1 MSGRKWPADDTSVS
15 VELLGM
21 LLRSLE
27 AELPRALA
35 LRERLHTIPEPSH
48 GEHATSSLVAESL
61 GTESVESIIHTG
73 LLARVGLPGEAVA
86 VRAELDAL
94 PIQEETGSSFASAN
108 GFMHACGHDV
118 HMAALAAL
126 FRAAW
131 RIEASLPK
139 ALAALFQPSEEAYPS
154 GADLIVREG
163 VLEETGAV
171 VAAHVHPDVPWGSVS
186 VEAGPVNASSDNLRI
201 TVEGSG
207 GHGAYP
213 HRAHDP
219 ILALSHS
226 IVALQSLVSRR
237 LDPTHAAVFSVGW
250 MRAGSAEN
258 VIPGVAEAGGTLRA
272 LDPTDR
278 EPLRKMAREIVENT
292 ARAHGC
298 TARIEVTEGEPATV
312 NDPTL
317 ADTAHSL
324 LSEAGFEPAPPM
336 KSCGSD
342 DFGFY
347 GQTLPTLMLFVGI
360 KAGPD
365 TPNVPLHHPRFLPPR
380 EAVGAVAR
388 AQAVAFTA
396 AATSLDRVRRRVS
409 DALNGG
415 GAWKL

>member
-1 MSGRKWPADDTSVS
+1 MSGRKRPAGDTSVP
-15 VELLGM
+15 VDLLRM
-21 LLRSLE
+21 LLNSLE
-27 AELPRALA
+27 AELPRALE

-48 GEHATSSLVAESL
+48 GEHATSCLVAESL
-61 GTESVESIIHTG
+61 GTESVESIVHTG
-73 LLARVGLPGEAVA
+73 LLTRVGPPGKAVA

-94 PIQEETGSSFASAN
+94 PIQEETGSAFAATN

-126 FRAAW
+126 FRAAG
-131 RIEASLPK
+131 RIEGSLRKP
-139 ALAALFQPSEEAYPS
+139 LAALFQPSEEAYPS
-154 GADLIVREG
+154 GADLVVREG
-163 VLEETGAV
+163 VLEEETGAV

-201 TVEGSG
+201 VVEGSS

-272 LDPTDR
+272 LDPEDR
-278 EPLRKMAREIVENT
+278 EPLRKIAREIVENT

-298 TARIEVTEGEPATV
+298 TAGIEVTEGEPATV
-312 NDPTL
+312 NDPVL

-324 LSEAGFEPAPPM
+324 LTEAGFEPAPPM
-336 KSCGSD
+336 RSCGSD

-347 GQTLPTLMLFVGI
+347 GQTSPTLMLFVGI
-360 KAGPD
+360 KDGPD
-365 TPNVPLHHPRFLPPR
+365 TPNVPLHHPRFLPPG

-396 AATSLDRVRRRVS
+396 AATFLDQVS
-409 DALNGG
+409 PDPTAG
-415 GAWKL
+415 K